1 MTHHA
6 QPSVVD
12 QVLSLNS
19 ITADHAKRLARLEAN
34 YLLLRARISSLSRSA
49 AEDEDSAEASTDDT

>member
-34 YLLLRARISSLSRSA
+34 YLLLRARISSLSKTSA
-49 AEDEDSAEASTDDT
+49 DDLDTEASTDDN